1 MIIQLFH
8 LQDLSSSKLTVCRII
23 LMILFQTL
31 DIRCLV
37 VYNITFLLLVFFTF
51 NLLCMLLYVQ

>member
-1 MIIQLFH
+1 
-8 LQDLSSSKLTVCRII
+8 
-23 LMILFQTL
+23 MILFQTL

-51 NLLCMLLYVQ
+51 ESALYVAVAVLLGLTVFMRL